1 MNRRKGDQV
10 KIIIAVAALLMWV
23 HTASAQKEYS
33 VSVSRHQDVPELSEA
48 EVNAILDAAST
59 MLQTNPGAACN
70 VKFTL
75 RSPVR
80 TFGSPDTHIPPIV
93 DKYHKD
99 AVHGIDSDLAGVD
112 IHVKVVEGIKDVC
125 RFASDRGFRGC
136 SWPHDFRSLIV
147 VHPNRHRD
155 FSTNKLMS
163 EVFPD
168 KKFPD
173 HLLWAHEFGHLT
185 GLVEHR
191 SDADDPDKD
200 ALMHARDVFD
210 YVFHPRSVKV
220 NDRECN
226 CFRSGLLSCER
237 Q

>member
-1 MNRRKGDQV
+1 MQ
-10 KIIIAVAALLMWV
+10 IMIAAIVLLMWV
-23 HTASAQKEYS
+23 HAAYAQKEYS
-33 VSVSRHQDVPELSEA
+33 LSVSRHQDVPELSDS
-48 EVNAILDAAST
+48 EVNAILDAASKT
-59 MLQTNPGAACN
+59 LQTNPGVAC
-70 VKFTL
+70 
-75 RSPVR
+75 
-80 TFGSPDTHIPPIV
+80 
-93 DKYHKD
+93 
-99 AVHGIDSDLAGVD
+99 IDSDLAGVD

-191 SDADDPDKD
+191 SDAEDPDKD

>member
-1 MNRRKGDQV
+1 MQIV
-10 KIIIAVAALLMWV
+10 IAIIVVLTWAHAA
-23 HTASAQKEYS
+23 HAQKEYS
-33 VSVSRHQDVPELSEA
+33 LSVSRHQDVPELSEA
-48 EVNAILDAAST
+48 EVNTILDAASN
-59 MLQTNPGAACN
+59 MLQTNPGVACD

-75 RSPVR
+75 RGPVR
-80 TFGSPDTHIPPIV
+80 TFGSPDTHISPIV

-99 AVHGIDSDLAGVD
+99 AVHGIDSDVSDVD
-112 IHVKVVEGIKDVC
+112 FHVKVVEGIKDVC

-136 SWPHDFRSLIV
+136 SWPHHFRSLIV

-155 FSTNKLMS
+155 FLSGKLMS
-163 EVFPD
+163 EAFTD

-185 GLVEHR
+185 GLEHR
-191 SDADDPDKD
+191 DDPDDPDKD

-220 NDRECN
+220 NDNECN
-226 CFRSGLLSCER
+226 CFRSGLLSCQR
-237 Q
+237 R